1 MLTETELIG
10 QARIA
15 RERAYVPYSRFK
27 VGAALETKDGKIYL
41 GCNIENASYGLTNC
55 AERTAFFAALADGYA
70 PGDFTRLA
78 VIGDTDD
85 VISPCGACRQVI
97 AELGGNSLTV
107 LLANLKGKIEK
118 TNSVHLLPFA
128 FSADDM

>member
-55 AERTAFFAALADGYA
+55 AERTAFFAALADGYT

-97 AELGGNSLTV
+97 AELGGKSLTV

>member
-41 GCNIENASYGLTNC
+41 G
-55 AERTAFFAALADGYA
+55 
-70 PGDFTRLA
+70 
-78 VIGDTDD
+78 
-85 VISPCGACRQVI
+85 
-97 AELGGNSLTV
+97 
-107 LLANLKGKIEK
+107 
-118 TNSVHLLPFA
+118 
-128 FSADDM
+128 